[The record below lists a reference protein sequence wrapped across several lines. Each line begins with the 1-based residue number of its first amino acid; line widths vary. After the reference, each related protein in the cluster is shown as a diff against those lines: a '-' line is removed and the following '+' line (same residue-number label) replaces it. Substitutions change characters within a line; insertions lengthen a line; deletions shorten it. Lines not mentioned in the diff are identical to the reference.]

1 MSQYASV
8 VKLDYDPN
16 VYSSDESTSNPFVRR
31 IDCWQDTR
39 RLCEELYNEGTR
51 PPPSVKV
58 TDWDSHRM
66 HEFIKQRTWRQ
77 QNGQWSPREPTVD
90 FLNQDAIDVALDL
103 LSTGKSLRPLVLNL
117 ADDIFAGGCVNQGS
131 GAQEESLFRRTNY
144 YQTLVNNSQSAQ
156 GTVRSENLVVEG
168 FQPSEQDDALYPIEN
183 GEAVYSPEVTI
194 LKSSEETGWQVY
206 PVDQRPVL
214 AFVACPGLK
223 YPEWIVDEYGEHRLT
238 SEDVQILK
246 EKIGVII
253 QVAVQYKHDAIVLG
267 ALGCGAWR
275 NPIKH
280 VAEIFKSVLDAYE
293 GLVPYVVFAI
303 LSTTDGCG
311 IRSETED
318 THAYSDERRRSLS
331 EYEHYNIVRSREKN
345 SKKSTCEIFQE
356 VFGHDDA

>member
-1 MSQYASV
+1 MLQPDNFTSV

-16 VYSSDESTSNPFVRR
+16 VYSSDESTTNPFVRR

-39 RLCEELYNEGTR
+39 RICEELHNEGIR

-58 TDWDSHRM
+58 TDWDTHRM
-66 HEFIKQRTWRQ
+66 HEFVKQRDRRK
-77 QNGQWSPREPTVD
+77 QNVSHWGNLSKSTLQLYGVARGDPAHSLRHSDFSLDQWSPREPTVD

-103 LSTGKSLRPLVLNL
+103 LSTGKALRPLVLNL
-117 ADDIFAGGCVNQGS
+117 ADDLFAGGCVNQGS

-144 YQTLVNNSQSAQ
+144 FQTL
-156 GTVRSENLVVEG
+156 
-168 FQPSEQDDALYPIEN
+168 EQDDALYPIED

-194 LKSSEETGWQVY
+194 LKSSEETGWQLY

-223 YPEWIVDEYGEHRLT
+223 YPEWIVGENGEYQLT

-253 QVAVQYKHDAIVLG
+253 QVAAQYKHDAIVLG

-303 LSTTDGCG
+303 LSTTD
-311 IRSETED
+311 D
-318 THAYSDERRRSLS
+318 
-331 EYEHYNIVRSREKN
+331 HYNIVRSREN
-345 SKKSTCEIFQE
+345 HSKKSTCEIFRDVFQE
-356 VFGHDDA
+356 

>member
-1 MSQYASV
+1 M
-8 VKLDYDPN
+8 
-16 VYSSDESTSNPFVRR
+16 
-31 IDCWQDTR
+31 
-39 RLCEELYNEGTR
+39 
-51 PPPSVKV
+51 
-58 TDWDSHRM
+58 
-66 HEFIKQRTWRQ
+66 
-77 QNGQWSPREPTVD
+77 VD

-103 LSTGKSLRPLVLNL
+103 LSTGKAHRPLVLNL

-156 GTVRSENLVVEG
+156 GTVHSDNLVVLGLLRSRRSLCEG
-168 FQPSEQDDALYPIEN
+168 YKERQPSDQTDALYPIEN

-194 LKSSEETGWQVY
+194 LKSSEETGWQLY

-246 EKIGVII
+246 DKIAVII
-253 QVAVQYKHDAIVLG
+253 QVAAQYKHDAIVLG

-303 LSTTDGCG
+303 LST
-311 IRSETED
+311 
-318 THAYSDERRRSLS
+318 SD
-331 EYEHYNIVRSREKN
+331 EHYNIVRSREN
-345 SKKSTCEIFQE
+345 HSKKSTCEIFQE
-356 VFGHDDA
+356 VFGHADA

>member
-1 MSQYASV
+1 MSQYASI

-16 VYSSDESTSNPFVRR
+16 VEAYTSLSQRQASSPVGSYSSDSDKGNPFVRR

-39 RLCEELYNEGTR
+39 RLCEELPLR
-51 PPPSVKV
+51 PPPSIKV
-58 TDWDSHRM
+58 TDWDTYRM
-66 HEFIKQRTWRQ
+66 HEFVKQIERRK
-77 QNGQWSPREPTVD
+77 QNVSHWGNLSKSTRHSDFSLDQWSPREPTVD

-103 LSTGKSLRPLVLNL
+103 LSTGKALRPLVLNL
-117 ADDIFAGGCVNQGS
+117 ADDLFAGGCVNQGS

-144 YQTLVNNSQSAQ
+144 FQTL
-156 GTVRSENLVVEG
+156 
-168 FQPSEQDDALYPIEN
+168 EQDDALYPIED

-194 LKSSEETGWQVY
+194 LKSSEETGWQLY

-223 YPEWIVDEYGEHRLT
+223 YPEWIVGENGEYQLT

-253 QVAVQYKHDAIVLG
+253 QVAVQYKHDAIVMG

-303 LSTTDGCG
+303 LSTTD
-311 IRSETED
+311 D
-318 THAYSDERRRSLS
+318 
-331 EYEHYNIVRSREKN
+331 HYNIVRSREN
-345 SKKSTCEIFQE
+345 HSKKSTCEIFQD
-356 VFGHDDA
+356 VFGQLDT

>member
-1 MSQYASV
+1 MISQYASV

-31 IDCWQDTR
+31 IDCWLDTR

-103 LSTGKSLRPLVLNL
+103 VSTGKSLRPLVLNL

-131 GAQEESLFRRTNY
+131 GAQEESLFRRSNY
-144 YQTLVNNSQSAQ
+144 YQTLV
-156 GTVRSENLVVEG
+156 
-168 FQPSEQDDALYPIEN
+168 QDDALYPIEN

-194 LKSSEETGWQVY
+194 LKSSEETGWQLY

-303 LSTTDGCG
+303 LSTTD
-311 IRSETED
+311 
-318 THAYSDERRRSLS
+318 
-331 EYEHYNIVRSREKN
+331 EHYNIVRSREKN
-345 SKKSTCEIFQE
+345 SKKSTCEIFQD
-356 VFGHDDA
+356 VFGDDDA